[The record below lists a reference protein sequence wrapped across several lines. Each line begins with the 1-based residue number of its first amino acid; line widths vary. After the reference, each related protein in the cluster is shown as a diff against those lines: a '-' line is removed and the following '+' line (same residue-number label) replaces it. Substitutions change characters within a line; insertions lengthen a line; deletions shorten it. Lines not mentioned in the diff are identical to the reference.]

1 MMNTRIFQVSS
12 DLFWGYRV
20 NLDITSFDSITSIIE
35 YVRSD
40 LKQFLL
46 SKNLQ
51 MLVEKLDACHFHIHS
66 PYNEYIQLVKQ
77 ADDQTIIYI
86 CDHC

>member
-1 MMNTRIFQVSS
+1 MTNTNRIFQVSS

-20 NLDITSFDSITSIIE
+20 NVDISSFDSIISIIE

-40 LKQFLL
+40 LRQFLL

-66 PYNEYIQLVKQ
+66 PYNEYVQLVQ